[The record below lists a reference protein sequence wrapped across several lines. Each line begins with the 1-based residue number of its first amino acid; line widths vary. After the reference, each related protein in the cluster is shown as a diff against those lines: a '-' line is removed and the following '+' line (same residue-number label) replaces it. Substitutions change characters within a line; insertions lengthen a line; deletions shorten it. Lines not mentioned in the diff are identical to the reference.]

1 VYIKKKDMKKL
12 LLILSIVLVSCS
24 GTKPTQDNDPQ
35 VDEPRIMSN
44 ENSSRISFRFIILK
58 GHEYII
64 MDGDQSGGICHS
76 ESCYCTFK

>member
-1 VYIKKKDMKKL
+1 MKKL